1 MKLVAGIDIGNAT
14 TETALARIEDGHA
27 VFLASGTVPTTGIK
41 GTRQNINGIFH
52 SLTNALEKAGLE
64 FKELSEVRLNEAAPV
79 IGDVAMETITETIIT
94 ESTMIGHN
102 PATPGGMGVGVGETV
117 LVTELEQAPVGRDY
131 IAVVP
136 GTVDFEV
143 AARLINRATAGDRKV
158 TAAIVQRDDGV
169 LIHNRL
175 TCKIPIV
182 DEVALIDKVP
192 IGMRSAVEV
201 AAVGGVVEVLSNPYG
216 IATLFGLSS
225 DETRQVVPI
234 ARALIGNRSAVV
246 IKTPAGDVKERKIP
260 AGTIELLGEN
270 RSVKVDVDDGADKIM
285 KAVESIPSL
294 EDVRGE
300 PGTNAGGMLEKVRQ
314 VMANLTSQHPRD
326 IKIQDLLAVDTFTP
340 QKVQGGLANEFSQEN
355 AVGIAAMV
363 KADRLQ
369 MEAIAREFAQ
379 QIGVP
384 VEVGGVEADM
394 AIRGALTTPGTNKPL
409 AILDMG
415 AGSTDASII
424 NAEGQIHSIMKAVE
438 SIPSLEDVRGEPGTN
453 AGGMLEKVRQVM
465 ANLTSQHPRDI
476 KIQDLLAVDT
486 FTPQKVQ
493 GGLANEFSQENA
505 VGIAAMV
512 KADRLQMEAIARE
525 FAQQIGVPVEV
536 GGVEADMAIRG
547 ALTTPGTNKPL
558 AILDMGAGSTDAS
571 IINAE
576 GQIHS
581 IHLAGA
587 GNMVTL
593 LIQSE
598 MGLPDFDTAEDVKKY
613 PLAKVESLFHIRHE
627 NGTVEF
633 FQQPLDPNLFAKV
646 VILKEGKLL
655 PLEGDWSM
663 EKIRLIRQQAKQ
675 KVFVTNAIR
684 ALTRVSPT
692 GNVRDIQFVVLV
704 GGSALDFEVPQM
716 VTDALSQYKVVAG
729 RGNIRGT
736 EGPRN
741 AVATGLVLSLTEG
754 RG

>member
-1 MKLVAGIDIGNAT
+1 MKIVAGIDIGNAT
-14 TETALARIEDGHA
+14 TETALARLDGDRLE
-27 VFLASGTVPTTGIK
+27 FLASGTVPTTGIK

-52 SLTNALEKAGLE
+52 SLTRALEQAGLE
-64 FKELSEVRLNEAAPV
+64 VKDLAEVRLNEAAPV

-94 ESTMIGHN
+94 ESTMIGHD
-102 PATPGGMGVGVGETV
+102 PSTPGGMGVGVGETV
-117 LVTELEQAPVGRDY
+117 LVTELEEAPGGKDY
-131 IAVVP
+131 IAVIP
-136 GTVDFEV
+136 ASVDFED
-143 AARLINRATAGDRKV
+143 AARLIDQGSSGTRQV

-175 TCKIPIV
+175 HRKIPIV
-182 DEVALIDKVP
+182 DEVALVDKVP
-192 IGMRSAVEV
+192 LGMRSAVEV
-201 AAVGGVVEVLSNPYG
+201 APVGGVVEVLSNPYG

-225 DETRQVVPI
+225 EETRQVVPI

-246 IKTPAGDVKERKIP
+246 IKTPSGDVKERKIP
-260 AGTIELLGEN
+260 AGAMELKGAM
-270 RSVKVDVDDGADKIM
+270 RTVKVDVDDGAEKIM
-285 KAVESIPSL
+285 KAVESIPTL

-314 VMANLTSQHPRD
+314 VMANLTGQHPRD
-326 IKIQDLLAVDTFTP
+326 IHIQDLLAVDTFTP

-369 MEAIAREFAQ
+369 MEAIAKQFGE

-424 NAEGQIHSIMKAVE
+424 S
-438 SIPSLEDVRGEPGTN
+438 EDGT
-453 AGGMLEKVRQVM
+453 
-465 ANLTSQHPRDI
+465 
-476 KIQDLLAVDT
+476 
-486 FTPQKVQ
+486 
-493 GGLANEFSQENA
+493 
-505 VGIAAMV
+505 
-512 KADRLQMEAIARE
+512 
-525 FAQQIGVPVEV
+525 
-536 GGVEADMAIRG
+536 
-547 ALTTPGTNKPL
+547 
-558 AILDMGAGSTDAS
+558 
-571 IINAE
+571 
-576 GQIHS
+576 IHS

-598 MGLPDFDTAEDVKKY
+598 MGLSDFDTAEDVKKY

-633 FQQPLDPNLFAKV
+633 FPTPLDPNIFAKV
-646 VILKEGKLL
+646 VILKEGKML

-663 EKIRLIRQQAKQ
+663 EKIRLIRRQAKQ

-692 GNVRDIQFVVLV
+692 GSVRDIRFVVLV

-741 AVATGLVLSLTEG
+741 AVATGLVLSALEG
-754 RG
+754 GA

>member
-1 MKLVAGIDIGNAT
+1 MKIVAGIDIGNAT
-14 TETALARIEDGHA
+14 TETALAKLDGGKLE
-27 VFLASGTVPTTGIK
+27 FLASGTVPTTGIK

-52 SLTNALEKAGLE
+52 SLTDALEKAGLE
-64 FKELSEVRLNEAAPV
+64 VKDLSEVRLNEAAPV

-102 PATPGGMGVGVGETV
+102 PSTPGGMGVGVGETV
-117 LVTELEQAPVGRDY
+117 LIGELEDAPGGKDY
-131 IAVVP
+131 IAVIP
-136 GTVDFEV
+136 KSVDFED
-143 AARLINRATAGDRKV
+143 AAKLINQGSSGTRQV

-175 TCKIPIV
+175 HRKIPIV
-182 DEVALIDKVP
+182 DEVALVDKVP
-192 IGMRSAVEV
+192 LGMRSAVEV
-201 AAVGGVVEVLSNPYG
+201 APVGGVVEVLSNPYG

-225 DETRQVVPI
+225 EETRQVVPI

-246 IKTPAGDVKERKIP
+246 IKTPSGDVKERKIP
-260 AGTIELLGEN
+260 AGTMELKGAN
-270 RSVKVDVDDGADKIM
+270 RTVKVDVDDGADKIM
-285 KAVESIPSL
+285 KAVESIPAL

-314 VMANLTSQHPRD
+314 VMANLTKQHPRD
-326 IKIQDLLAVDTFTP
+326 IHIQDLLAVDTFTP

-369 MEAIAREFAQ
+369 MEAIAREFGE
-379 QIGVP
+379 QINVP
-384 VEVGGVEADM
+384 VQVGGVEADM

-424 NAEGQIHSIMKAVE
+424 S
-438 SIPSLEDVRGEPGTN
+438 EDGT
-453 AGGMLEKVRQVM
+453 
-465 ANLTSQHPRDI
+465 
-476 KIQDLLAVDT
+476 
-486 FTPQKVQ
+486 
-493 GGLANEFSQENA
+493 
-505 VGIAAMV
+505 
-512 KADRLQMEAIARE
+512 
-525 FAQQIGVPVEV
+525 
-536 GGVEADMAIRG
+536 
-547 ALTTPGTNKPL
+547 
-558 AILDMGAGSTDAS
+558 
-571 IINAE
+571 
-576 GQIHS
+576 IHS

-598 MGLPDFDTAEDVKKY
+598 MGLDNFDTAEDVKKY
-613 PLAKVESLFHIRHE
+613 PMAKVESLFHIRHE

-633 FQQPLDPNLFAKV
+633 FPTPLDPNIFAKV
-646 VILKEGKLL
+646 VILKEGNMI

-663 EKIRLIRQQAKQ
+663 EKIRLIRRQAKQ

-692 GNVRDIQFVVLV
+692 GNVRDIRFVVLV

-729 RGNIRGT
+729 RGNIRGS

-741 AVATGLVLSLTEG
+741 AVATGLVLSVLEG
-754 RG
+754 RA

>member
-64 FKELSEVRLNEAAPV
+64 LKELSEVRLNEAAPV

-94 ESTMIGHN
+94 
-102 PATPGGMGVGVGETV
+102 VGETV
-117 LVTELEQAPVGRDY
+117 LITELEQAPVGRDY

-424 NAEGQIHSIMKAVE
+424 NAEGQIHSI
-438 SIPSLEDVRGEPGTN
+438 
-453 AGGMLEKVRQVM
+453 
-465 ANLTSQHPRDI
+465 
-476 KIQDLLAVDT
+476 
-486 FTPQKVQ
+486 
-493 GGLANEFSQENA
+493 
-505 VGIAAMV
+505 
-512 KADRLQMEAIARE
+512 
-525 FAQQIGVPVEV
+525 
-536 GGVEADMAIRG
+536 
-547 ALTTPGTNKPL
+547 
-558 AILDMGAGSTDAS
+558 
-571 IINAE
+571 
-576 GQIHS
+576 
-581 IHLAGA
+581 HLAGA

-655 PLEGDWSM
+655 PLEGEGVRHQRNPGPDPGQPHRQCPGYSVRGAGG
-663 EKIRLIRQQAKQ
+663 RL
-675 KVFVTNAIR
+675 R
-684 ALTRVSPT
+684 AGL
-692 GNVRDIQFVVLV
+692 
-704 GGSALDFEVPQM
+704 
-716 VTDALSQYKVVAG
+716 
-729 RGNIRGT
+729 RGT
-736 EGPRN
+736 ADGDRRTFPVQGCRGPRKYPRHRRPPQRGGHR
-741 AVATGLVLSLTEG
+741 AGALPDGREGLICP
-754 RG
+754 